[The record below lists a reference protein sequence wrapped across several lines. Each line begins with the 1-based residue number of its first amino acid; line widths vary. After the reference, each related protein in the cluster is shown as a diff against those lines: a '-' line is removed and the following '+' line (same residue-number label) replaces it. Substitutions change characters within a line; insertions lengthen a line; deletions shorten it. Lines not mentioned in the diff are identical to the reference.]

1 MADMLYPPG
10 EFKKQREL
18 AKKDYI
24 IIDEIDDQLT
34 NDLGEIEMYLEEF
47 KERVSEQKDIEEHM
61 NAIFEKSK

>member
-1 MADMLYPPG
+1 MLYPSV
-10 EFKKQREL
+10 EYKKQREL